1 MMSAGLKRVEMPE
14 MDWLAK
20 IDPIARDAAA
30 AVSAHDADDT
40 FVAETYARL
49 RADGFFKVHVPAEL
63 GGHGAPYAEL
73 CAVVRKLGA
82 SCGSTALAFAMHS
95 HIVAVAAWRWRNEKA
110 PTDGLLKRIANE
122 NLICISSGGSDWL
135 KSAGVA
141 TKVDGGFRIRAR
153 KIFSSGSPMGDLLVT
168 SSVYDDPQAGAT
180 VLHFAVP
187 FKAEGVKIIDTW
199 RVMGMRGTGSND
211 VELNDV
217 FVPDAAISGRRP
229 QAKWHPLFHTISM
242 LAFPIIYSAYMGVAD
257 GARAKA
263 LEIARKKAGDDSA
276 AYLAGEM
283 ENAHA
288 TAELAWADMIRI
300 ANTTKPGPQTTS
312 TQMIRRTLVAQNA
325 LATVERAMELAGGA
339 AFYREMGL
347 ERAFRD
353 VQAARYHPLQEKPQ
367 LRYTGR
373 VALGLDIDG

>member
-1 MMSAGLKRVEMPE
+1 MMSAEIKRFEMPE
-14 MDWLAK
+14 IDWLSK
-20 IDPIARDAAA
+20 IDRIASEAAA
-30 AVSAHDADDT
+30 AAPAHDSDDT
-40 FVAETYARL
+40 FVAETYTKLKAE
-49 RADGFFKVHVPAEL
+49 GFFKMHVPTEL
-63 GGHGAPYAEL
+63 GGHGASHAEL
-73 CAVVRKLGA
+73 CAVVRRLGA
-82 SCGSTALAFAMHS
+82 SCASSALAFAMHS

-110 PTDGLLKRIANE
+110 PTEGLLKRVAAE
-122 NLICISSGGSDWL
+122 NLICVSSGGSDWL

-141 TKVDGGFRIRAR
+141 TKVEGGYRIKAR
-153 KIFSSGSPMGDLLVT
+153 KVFSSGSPMGDLLVT
-168 SSVYDDPQAGAT
+168 SSVTEDPQTGST

-187 FKAEGVKIIDTW
+187 FKAEGVKIHDTW

-229 QAKWHPLFHTISM
+229 QGKWHGLFHAISM

-263 LEIARKKAGDDSA
+263 IEVARKKPDDGST

-283 ENAHA
+283 ENAYA
-288 TAELAWADMIRI
+288 TAELAYADMLRI
-300 ANTTKPGPQTTS
+300 ADTQKPGAETTS
-312 TQMIRRTLVAQNA
+312 KQMIRRTLVGQNTI
-325 LATVERAMELAGGA
+325 LTVERAMELAGGA
-339 AFYREMGL
+339 AFYRGMGL